1 MSERERLLEQARQL
15 DAQDG
20 LRNFRDEFYLPETG
34 LYFDGNSLGLLSRP
48 AEQRLMQAIDDWK
61 RLGIDGFTQARAP
74 WFYLAEELAALLAP
88 LLGAAADEVIAANS
102 TSVNL
107 HQILATFYKPEGKR
121 ARIVIDEYAFPTD
134 VYTIQSQMRLHG
146 LDWRSHLLT
155 VKSTQ
160 RLIEEDEIVA
170 MLGAFQDEIAMLV
183 VPGVVY
189 TTGQLLD
196 IARLSEEAHQRGL
209 LMCVDACHSIGSVPQ
224 QFDEWDV
231 DFAVWCN
238 YKYLNGGPGAVGG
251 LYVNRRHMGATPG
264 LAGWFS
270 SDKAKQFDM
279 AHEPTFA
286 GTAGA
291 YQIGTPPILGMYAL
305 QASLEMFHRAGL
317 DAIREKSLKQTRFLM
332 ELVRGELAGMGFD
345 LATPDAD
352 ERRGGHVAVAHPE
365 AARINK
371 ALKQSGII
379 PDFRPPDIIRL
390 APIALYTRYEDIA
403 QIILGLKNI
412 MEREAYLEFP
422 NVRDEVA

>member
-1 MSERERLLEQARQL
+1 MPERERLLEQARQL

-48 AEQRLMQAIDDWK
+48 AEQRLMQAIGDWK
-61 RLGIDGFTQARAP
+61 RLGIDGFTQGQAP

-88 LLGAAADEVIAANS
+88 LVGAAADEVIAANS

-121 ARIVIDEYAFPTD
+121 TRIVIDEYAFPTD
-134 VYTIQSQMRLHG
+134 VYTIQSQMGLHG
-146 LDWRSHLLT
+146 LDWHSHLLT

-170 MLGAFQDEIAMLV
+170 LLGAFQDEIAMLV

-209 LMCVDACHSIGSVPQ
+209 LICVDACHSIGSVPQ
-224 QFDEWDV
+224 QFDAWGV

-251 LYVNRRHMGATPG
+251 LYINRRHMGATPG

-286 GTAGA
+286 RTAGA
-291 YQIGTPPILGMYAL
+291 YQIGTPPILSMYAL
-305 QASLEMFHRAGL
+305 QASLEMFHSAGL

-332 ELVRGELAGMGFD
+332 ELVKGELAGMGFD
-345 LATPDAD
+345 LATPEAD

-371 ALKQSGII
+371 ALKQAGLI

-403 QIILGLKNI
+403 QIILGLKSI

-422 NVRDEVA
+422 NVRDAVA